1 MKSLLFFITGAI
13 GIPATLTAG
22 HAASSYTEHPIH
34 VNCYRGPF
42 SAMIWDRPQGT
53 FVQDLVDFGYD
64 HANANAIAHMIC
76 SDANLVGNPERLKAV
91 LLREMDKNPPAT
103 QRAR

>member
-1 MKSLLFFITGAI
+1 MKSLLFIATCVI
-13 GIPATLTAG
+13 GIPVTLTAG
-22 HAASSYTEHPIH
+22 HAASGYTEHPIY

-64 HANANAIAHMIC
+64 HANANALADMIC
-76 SDANLVGNPERLKAV
+76 SDANLVENPERLKAV
-91 LLREMDKNPPAT
+91 LLQEMDKNPPAT
-103 QRAR
+103 QRTR